1 MARNFTATE
10 LELLAK
16 EADEMLLA
24 GLAHRFEAPEAQG
37 VNGEGAPFVG
47 HVLAATVIRAAL
59 LELEPLLR
67 EISAQATFRR
77 HRERTISSDPMA
89 GQLDLGRIALAD
101 PGAQA
106 WPITRMAR
114 SHDTPE
120 NAVLAAVL
128 GLINA
133 WASRGANR
141 FSEWTGA
148 RLFSQC
154 AAEAGRLGR
163 LLRAALGELR
173 LESYGAAQL
182 LPLAWERLS
191 LRKAPA
197 AYRGALE
204 LAELLLS
211 LADPRRQLARTP
223 RQDWVVKAMVGGLNE
238 AELQNTAFEL
248 WVAGSFA
255 SRCREV
261 GFELSFP
268 HQSRTPLAV
277 GQAGAGR
284 IEIWWQSPRPIVE
297 WPSAQDHER
306 LLPDGEWGPVSLRPD
321 LVFVSREASG
331 AARML
336 CVECKNKE
344 VKAPLS
350 SDLSQVF
357 GYLSHYDALRRCV
370 LAYRSVE
377 MPSEYRR
384 SATGQIASVIE
395 APLKP
400 EGGLGEALFEALAA

>member
-1 MARNFTATE
+1 MARSFSATE
-10 LELLAK
+10 LELLAS

-24 GLAHRFEAPEAQG
+24 GLAHRFEAPEERAISS
-37 VNGEGAPFVG
+37 EGAPFVG

-59 LELEPLLR
+59 LELGPALR
-67 EISAQATFRR
+67 RIGEQATFRR
-77 HRERTISSDPMA
+77 RRERTISSDPMA

-101 PGAQA
+101 PEAGA
-106 WPITRMAR
+106 WPIARMAR

-120 NAVLAAVL
+120 NAVLVAAL
-128 GLINA
+128 SSINS
-133 WASRGANR
+133 WASGGANR
-141 FSEWTGA
+141 FSQWTGA

-154 AAEAGRLGR
+154 AAEAGRLRR

-211 LADPRRQLARTP
+211 LADPRRQFARTP

-255 SRCREV
+255 SHCRGV
-261 GFELSFP
+261 GFEFSFP
-268 HQSRTPLAV
+268 HQARTPLAV
-277 GQAGAGR
+277 GEAGER
-284 IEIWWQSPRPIVE
+284 RLEIWWQSPRPIVE
-297 WPSAQDHER
+297 WPSEQNHER
-306 LLPDGEWGPVSLRPD
+306 RLPDGEWGPVSLRPD

-357 GYLSHYDALRRCV
+357 GYLSHYEALQRCV
-370 LAYRSVE
+370 LAYRSIA
-377 MPSEYRR
+377 MPAEYRR
-384 SATGQIASVIE
+384 SATGQIASAIE

-400 EGGLGEALFEALAA
+400 EGSVGEALFYVLAA